1 MSVMK
6 FVLTLTLAWLGSF
19 ALHAQN
25 PPVNPAP
32 AAAEKKAPHSLRL
45 LCVEAAAKA
54 SQLVVAE
61 KTDDGWMA
69 RWRLSVSS
77 AYLTDPLGLAT
88 RNIALAIDPT
98 PPAPNGGFN
107 GPAVLIKEP
116 FLVKPI
122 TEFELPA
129 TDTATAILVPNPADQ
144 ASPYRVIVIDSQQQ
158 RFGAG
163 KILVQNFTT
172 HTVAGLFGGKSAKLA
187 SGQSSIIEPGV
198 DQEADMAQITLA
210 KQVGDQW
217 EPFCD
222 TRWPGKVD
230 YRRYLLLIPRG
241 DGSIHP
247 FVMPEYPPFR

>member
-1 MSVMK
+1 MK
-6 FVLTLTLAWLGSF
+6 LVLPLSMAWL
-19 ALHAQN
+19 ACACIHAQTTDSS
-25 PPVNPAP
+25 PSK
-32 AAAEKKAPHSLRL
+32 AAEKKAPHSLRL
-45 LCVEAAAKA
+45 LCVEASPAA

-61 KTDDGWMA
+61 KTDKGWVA

-77 AYLTDPLGLAT
+77 SFMTDPLGLSS
-88 RNIALAIDPT
+88 RQLALAIDPT
-98 PPAPNGGFN
+98 PPPPNGGFN
-107 GPAVLIKEP
+107 GPALFIKDELI
-116 FLVKPI
+116 VKPI

-129 TDTATAILVPNPADQ
+129 TDSATAILVPKAGDQ
-144 ASPYRVIVIDSQQQ
+144 ASPYRVIVLDANQQ

-172 HTVAGLFGGKSAKLA
+172 HVVGGMFGGKSAKLA
-187 SGQSSIIEPGV
+187 SGQSAIVEPGI

>member
-1 MSVMK
+1 MK
-6 FVLTLTLAWLGSF
+6 LFLPLSMAWL
-19 ALHAQN
+19 ACACTYAQTADSS
-25 PPVNPAP
+25 PAK
-32 AAAEKKAPHSLRL
+32 AVEKKAPHSLRL
-45 LCVEAAAKA
+45 LCVEASPAA

-61 KTDDGWMA
+61 KTDKGWVA

-77 AYLTDPLGLAT
+77 SFMTDPLGLSS
-88 RNIALAIDPT
+88 RQLALALDPS
-98 PPAPNGGFN
+98 PPPPNGGFN
-107 GPAVLIKEP
+107 GPAVLIKDE
-116 FLVKPI
+116 LIVKPI
-122 TEFELPA
+122 AEFELPA
-129 TDTATAILVPNPADQ
+129 TDIATAVLVPRTGDQ
-144 ASPYRVIVIDSQQQ
+144 ASPYRVIVLDANQQ

-172 HTVAGLFGGKSAKLA
+172 HVVGGKFGGKSAKLA
-187 SGQSSIIEPGV
+187 SGQSAIVEPGV

-210 KQVGDQW
+210 KQVGEEW

>member
-1 MSVMK
+1 MK
-6 FVLTLTLAWLGSF
+6 IPLLLSIAWLGGLS
-19 ALHAQN
+19 LHAQT
-25 PPVNPAP
+25 PASADP
-32 AAAEKKAPHSLRL
+32 AAAAKKAPHSLRL
-45 LCVEAAAKA
+45 LCVEAAADA
-54 SQLVVAE
+54 SRLVVAE
-61 KTDDGWMA
+61 KTDQGWMA
-69 RWRLSVSS
+69 RWRLSISS
-77 AYLTDPLGLAT
+77 SYMTDALGLAT
-88 RNIALAIDPT
+88 RKIALAIDPS
-98 PPAPNGGFN
+98 PPATNSGFN
-107 GPAVLIKEP
+107 GPALLIKEP

-129 TDTATAILVPNPADQ
+129 SDTATAILVSKPNDK
-144 ASPYRVIVIDSQQQ
+144 ASPYRVIVIDSEQQ

-187 SGQSSIIEPGV
+187 SGQSSIIEPGI

-241 DGSIHP
+241 DGTIHP